1 MQQLLEQ
8 LEAEA
13 IAIWEFL
20 TGRPSQPTQLERLY
34 LKPLVYLVAFFLNQ
48 QKAIA
53 ATAKPGIIGG
63 SATAY
68 RDRILAISPDI
79 ADAGITNPTGNNLTI
94 HLLAKSGQPS
104 VTLLNLVQN
113 TMQSDPNRM
122 VCDTI
127 AVQPATAQNY
137 TINMTVFLTATASES
152 DTLTKVNELL
162 NTYKS
167 TKQNQLGSD
176 IIRTDLIDI
185 VRNLSEVGDVLV
197 SEPATNLLIPPQS
210 YANCT
215 SIAVAVGGRMG

>member
-1 MQQLLEQ
+1 MQQLLQQ

-20 TGRPSQPTQLERLY
+20 TGQPSQPTQLERLY

-48 QKAIA
+48 KKAIA
-53 ATAKPGIIGG
+53 ATAKPGVIGG
-63 SATAY
+63 SVTAY
-68 RDRILAISPDI
+68 RDRILAISSDI
-79 ADAGITNPTGNNLTI
+79 ADAGITNPSGNNLTI

-104 VTLLNLVQN
+104 ITLLNLVQN
-113 TMQSDPNRM
+113 TMQADPNRM
-122 VCDTI
+122 VCDII

-137 TINMTVFLTATASES
+137 QISMSIFLTATASET
-152 DTLTKVNELL
+152 DTVTKVNELL
-162 NTYKS
+162 NNYKLA
-167 TKQNQLGSD
+167 KQSQLGAD

-185 VRNLSEVGDVLV
+185 VRNLPEIGDVLV

-215 SIAVAVGGRMG
+215 SVAVVVGGRM